1 MNIENNTILIV
12 PNKLKKE
19 VLKKI
24 KKLINF
30 KIISLEEFV
39 KNYYFDYDNK
49 TIHYLMNKYNLK
61 YEVVNIYLKNIY
73 YVENKDYQ
81 KADSIREELLS
92 KGIIIKDTREGTIYE
107 LN

>member
-30 KIISLEEFV
+30 KIISLEEFI

-49 TIHYLMNKYNLK
+49 HQKERKRILQIHR
-61 YEVVNIYLKNIY
+61 
-73 YVENKDYQ
+73 
-81 KADSIREELLS
+81 ARE
-92 KGIIIKDTREGTIYE
+92 
-107 LN
+107 

>member
-12 PNKLKKE
+12 PNKLKKK

-30 KIISLEEFV
+30 KIMSLEEFI

-49 TIHYLMNKYNLK
+49 TIYN
-61 YEVVNIYLKNIY
+61 E
-73 YVENKDYQ
+73 
-81 KADSIREELLS
+81 
-92 KGIIIKDTREGTIYE
+92 
-107 LN
+107 